1 MALGVLNSWI
11 LATGLLSLRISP
23 LFIFAPPFALMRIPV
38 IIRVALGLSISASL
52 ANVSNMSATIDVTT
66 LVPIAFRELLI
77 GIFFVA
83 MFQAAFAGLYIA
95 GRVVDV
101 QAGFGLSLL
110 IDPTSR
116 AQMPLVGTLFA
127 YCAGAIFFA
136 MDGLQDLL
144 RLWAASLEAMPF
156 GATSVTLDPARVIG
170 FFGTATII
178 GFGAAGSS
186 ILALFLADIAI
197 AFLTRTIPQ
206 MNVLVFGL
214 QVKTILLLLI
224 LSSSFGIIGAII
236 ARLLRT
242 LLQTIAE
249 LM

>member
-1 MALGVLNSWI
+1 MALGVLSNWI
-11 LATGLLSLRISP
+11 LATGLLSLRIAP
-23 LFIFAPPFALMRIPV
+23 LIAFAPPFSLMRIPV
-38 IIRVALGLSISASL
+38 IIRVAVGLAIAASL
-52 ANVSNMSATIDVTT
+52 VAVSDLPATLDAVALI
-66 LVPIAFRELLI
+66 PMAFRELLI
-77 GIFFVA
+77 GIFFVL
-83 MFQAAFAGLYIA
+83 MFQAAFAGLYVA

-127 YCAGAIFFA
+127 YCAGALFFA
-136 MDGLQDLL
+136 MDGVHDLL
-144 RLWAASLEAMPF
+144 RLWAISLEAMPLSG
-156 GATSVTLDPARVIG
+156 GAISIDPGRAIS
-170 FFGTATII
+170 FFGTAMLI
-178 GFGAAGSS
+178 GLGAAGGS
-186 ILALFLADIAI
+186 ILALFLADMAI